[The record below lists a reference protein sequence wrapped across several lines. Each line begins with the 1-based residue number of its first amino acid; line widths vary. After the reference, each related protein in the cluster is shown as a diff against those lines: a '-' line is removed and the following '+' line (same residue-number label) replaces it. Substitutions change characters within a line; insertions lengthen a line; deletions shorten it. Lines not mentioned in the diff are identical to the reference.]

1 MLVYMQKL
9 IVKES
14 TIFIQV
20 KNLNKNAHS
29 YHCTSE
35 SILGIDVFNHKW
47 SWLVRTNESFKVYK
61 NIA

>member
-1 MLVYMQKL
+1 MNCMLVYMQKL

-35 SILGIDVFNHKW
+35 SILGIDVFNHK
-47 SWLVRTNESFKVYK
+47 
-61 NIA
+61 